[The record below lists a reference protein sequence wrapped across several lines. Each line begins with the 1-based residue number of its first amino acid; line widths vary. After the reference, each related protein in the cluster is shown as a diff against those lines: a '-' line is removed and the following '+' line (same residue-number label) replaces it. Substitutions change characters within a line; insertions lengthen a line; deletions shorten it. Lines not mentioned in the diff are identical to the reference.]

1 LILTNAEAVTL
12 PPFIAA
18 QNTQRGVEWWYISAL
33 AITAIVPVSIVGL
46 LRERFITRGLVA
58 GALKG

>member
-1 LILTNAEAVTL
+1 MPVY
-12 PPFIAA
+12 IAG

-33 AITAIVPVSIVGL
+33 AITAILPVILVGL
-46 LRERFITRGLVA
+46 LLERFITRGLVA